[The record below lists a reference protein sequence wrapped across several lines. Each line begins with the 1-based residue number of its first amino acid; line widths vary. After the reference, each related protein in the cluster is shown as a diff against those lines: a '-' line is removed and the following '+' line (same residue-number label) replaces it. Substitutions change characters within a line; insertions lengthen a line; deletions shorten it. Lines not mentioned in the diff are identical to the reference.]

1 MRFFSLISL
10 ALSVCM
16 SHAAAATCPTAS
28 DVYKVYSTA
37 AQPGAATNPSY
48 VIRRVVLP
56 LMMDDNILMLPLG
69 VPDMIVG
76 ATSGAGNY
84 FAQYVSSLPAAQ
96 VPAASTTAALGFKT
110 AAVKTT
116 STGCPAVLFEK
127 ASASFMIQF
136 NGDGSIAATQKLDG
150 SSGGTDVGAYDAT
163 VADVNGDGLQDVV
176 LKQNGVVRAVLTAQ
190 SNGSLAVDAVASATA
205 VWNGFLAACAAGDR
219 TSAVA
224 YLTDDAAATFG
235 VHLTNTA
242 NDITLMAKNIV
253 GQQIS
258 ILTQNKLMAVKV
270 LYLNDAD
277 YVAYTNEI
285 VSVGGAWYL
294 QTL

>member
-1 MRFFSLISL
+1 MRISILISL

-16 SHAAAATCPTAS
+16 SQAAAATCPSAS
-28 DVYKVYSTA
+28 DVYKVYSTTP
-37 AQPGAATNPSY
+37 QPGAATSPSY
-48 VIRRVVLP
+48 VVRRVILP
-56 LMMDDNILMLPLG
+56 LMIDDDIIVLPLG
-69 VPDMIVG
+69 VPDMVIG

-110 AAVKTT
+110 AAVKTA
-116 STGCPAVLFEK
+116 STGCPALLFEK
-127 ASASFMIQF
+127 AGASFMIQF
-136 NGDGSIAATQKLDG
+136 NSDGSIAATQKLDG
-150 SSGGTDVGAYDAT
+150 SSGGTDVGAYDVA

-190 SNGSLAVDAVASATA
+190 PNGSLAADAVASATA

-219 TSAVA
+219 TTAVG
-224 YLTDDAAATFG
+224 YLTDDAAASFG
-235 VHLTNTA
+235 SHLTNPA

-258 ILTQNKLMAVKV
+258 TLATNRLMAVKV
-270 LYLNDAD
+270 LYFNDPD

-285 VSVGGAWYL
+285 VFVSGAWYL